1 MRQLILENRYFFVG
15 VILMAIAGAVVMDW
29 IPMGDEIMYF
39 SARRQAWLDGLFR
52 FVTLLGEGYVF
63 VLAGAWYLWRGAR
76 RVTLGIAVL
85 GGLVAVVSAVTKL
98 LFKADRP
105 YAYFSKLGKLDML
118 VPVEGVEL
126 HRGATSFPSGHTM
139 SAFALYTFLALLI
152 PRKRLMAVGLLL
164 LALLVGVSRIYLA
177 QHFFRDIYAGGLAGI
192 ILGIIVYYAGFNKK

>member
-1 MRQLILENRYFFVG
+1 M
-15 VILMAIAGAVVMDW
+15 
-29 IPMGDEIMYF
+29 
-39 SARRQAWLDGLFR
+39 
-52 FVTLLGEGYVF
+52 TLLGEGYVF

-98 LFKADRP
+98 FFKADRP

-152 PRKRLMAVGLLL
+152 PRKRLMAVGLFV
-164 LALLVGVSRIYLA
+164 LALLVGISRIYLG

-192 ILGIIVYYAGFNKK
+192 MLAIIVYWAGNYKK

>member
-1 MRQLILENRYFFVG
+1 MVENRYFFIG
-15 VILMAIAGAVVMDW
+15 VILMAIGGALLMEWV
-29 IPMGDEIMYF
+29 PMGEDVLYF
-39 SARRQAWLDGLFR
+39 SERRRAWLDGLFR

-76 RVTLGIAVL
+76 RVTLSIAVL

-98 LFKADRP
+98 FFKGDRP

-139 SAFALYTFLALLI
+139 SAFAVYTFIALLI

-164 LALLVGVSRIYLA
+164 MALLVGVSRIYLA

-192 ILGIIVYYAGFNKK
+192 IIAIIVYYAGFNKK